1 MGAVE
6 DVAVGAG
13 NSLLTQGPIG
23 ILALFGWLCCV
34 VLGLALIVIWRAL
47 RDSERARIKDLL
59 DNAAASEKERD
70 EQDRKMDRLQAVLEA
85 KVRR

>member
-6 DVAVGAG
+6 DVAVSAG
-13 NSLLTQGPIG
+13 NSLLNEGPVG
-23 ILALFGWLCCV
+23 LLALFGWLCV
-34 VLGLALIVIWRAL
+34 VVMGIVIIALWRAL
-47 RDSERARIKDLL
+47 RSSEADKVRILVD
-59 DNAAASEKERD
+59 AAESAEKERA